1 MDRIKILFVV
11 CTCAVALVLSGV
23 SVSDAGTWVLRLGH
37 NNAVNH
43 PLNMG
48 AEQFAK
54 RVKER
59 TNGQVTIQVY
69 PAAQLGDERQLGEG
83 LRVGTIDLMWGVS
96 SMVGQFAP
104 EFNGLEAGY
113 LFRDRDHQTKVHQGP
128 IGEELNQRLI
138 QKIGVRVLA
147 FHFAGERHLTT
158 STKAVRH
165 PDDLKGML
173 IRVPQLENS
182 MVTFKALGASV
193 TGIAFNEVYM
203 ALKMGLAEG
212 QENPLVSIYAMK
224 FHEVQKYLS
233 LTAHII
239 SNGIVVMNNQKF
251 MSMPPDV
258 QKALVEEAR
267 AAGEYTGNL
276 YAKQGEELIPELK
289 KSLTF
294 IEVNKVEFQ
303 QASQRGGMDE
313 WYTKQFGADLYKR
326 IRETK

>member
-1 MDRIKILFVV
+1 MTRMKLGSLICMCAAALFLIP
-11 CTCAVALVLSGV
+11 VAS
-23 SVSDAGTWVLRLGH
+23 SDAGTWALRLGH
-37 NNAVNH
+37 NNAITH

-59 TNGQVTIQVY
+59 TNGQVTIQVF

-113 LFRDRDHQTKVHQGP
+113 LFRDRDHQTKVHHGP
-128 IGEELNQRLI
+128 IGDELNQRLI

-158 STKAVRH
+158 STKAVRR
-165 PDDLKGML
+165 PEDLKGML
-173 IRVPQLENS
+173 IRVPQLEGS
-182 MVTFKALGASV
+182 MQSFKALGASV

-233 LTAHII
+233 MTAHIL
-239 SNGIVVMNNQKF
+239 SNGIVVMNNPKYL
-251 MSMPPDV
+251 SMPPEV
-258 QKALVEEAR
+258 QKALLEEAR

-276 YAKQGEELIPELK
+276 YAKQGDELIPELK
-289 KSLTF
+289 KFLTF
-294 IEVNKVEFQ
+294 IEVNKAEFQ
-303 QASQRGGMDE
+303 QTSQRGGMDE
-313 WYTKQFGADLYKR
+313 WYTKQFGAELYKR

>member
-1 MDRIKILFVV
+1 MTRMKLGSLICMCATALFLIP
-11 CTCAVALVLSGV
+11 VAS
-23 SVSDAGTWVLRLGH
+23 SEAGTWVLRLGH
-37 NNAVNH
+37 NNAITH

-59 TNGQVTIQVY
+59 TNGQVTIQVF
-69 PAAQLGDERQLGEG
+69 PAAQLGDERALGEG

-113 LFRDRDHQTKVHQGP
+113 LFRDRDHQTKVHHGP
-128 IGEELNQRLI
+128 IGDELNQRLI

-158 STKAVRH
+158 STKAVRR
-165 PDDLKGML
+165 PEDLKGML
-173 IRVPQLENS
+173 IRVPQLEGS
-182 MVTFKALGASV
+182 MQSFKALGASV

-233 LTAHII
+233 MTAHIL
-239 SNGIVVMNNQKF
+239 SNGIVVMNNQKYL
-251 MSMPPDV
+251 SMPPEV
-258 QKALVEEAR
+258 QKALLEEAR

-276 YAKQGEELIPELK
+276 YAKQGDELIPELK
-289 KSLTF
+289 KFLTF
-294 IEVNKVEFQ
+294 IEVNKTEFQ
-303 QASQRGGMDE
+303 QTSQRGGMDE
-313 WYTKQFGADLYKR
+313 WYTKQFGAELYKR